1 MLQTQEA
8 ESCSLSK
15 YINECRHPCLSVGFS
30 LVLQPSDNM
39 SSSSINKITDA
50 QKAAN
55 EPVSQARP
63 LSSEPVNQEQ
73 PLSIE
78 QKELFTEAN
87 AGDGTRREDHF
98 MTGARLA
105 LCIASLLLCL
115 FLVALD
121 QTIVVTLLTDV
132 GNKFNAFDKVA
143 WLSSGFL
150 LSMAVFAATWGK
162 LSILFGRKYSMIVA
176 VILFEAG
183 SLMCALADDMNVL
196 IGGRVLAGVGGGG
209 VQALVIILL
218 TEVVP
223 MNRRPLVTGLMGAVF
238 GVSSVLGPLIG
249 GSFTSHVSWRW
260 CFYINLP
267 IGGVALLFFAIIFNP
282 PRPEGS
288 IRKKLMTIDYIGNL
302 LLIAGLVIFLMAVTL
317 GVDPKYGWDSAAVI
331 ACFVVGGVVC
341 IIFCVWN
348 FVFSSSPI
356 IPLDVIKTVPVVAS
370 AVTIGCYFGFFI
382 GNLLYVSIYFQVI
395 HGNNALHSGIHTMP
409 TIISVVVFSIGGG
422 VLINK
427 FKYIKPVGIAGA
439 IIGPVGAG
447 LLTLLQVDSSNSA
460 KIGLLILGGCAIGFE
475 IQACFIG
482 GQISAPK
489 TAGGLILTTSFINFC
504 RSLGGTLGANIA
516 DAIYGTSLNKKL
528 KHAVMHASS
537 SIQEELS
544 KYDLSTLSSNT
555 ELLKKLSPESE
566 LFVKKVIMNSLRNVF
581 YFGLGLALLGSASA
595 LFLTNEKLPDKDH
608 TKQKAD
614 SGDEEAPTV
623 SINSDA
629 ELELEKSSS
638 NKPTTA

>member
-1 MLQTQEA
+1 M
-8 ESCSLSK
+8 
-15 YINECRHPCLSVGFS
+15 YFDFS
-30 LVLQPSDNM
+30 LVTVYALQNSCKTKKNM
-39 SSSSINKITDA
+39 SSSSNHSISDA
-50 QKAAN
+50 EKA
-55 EPVSQARP
+55 PTT
-63 LSSEPVNQEQ
+63 Q
-73 PLSIE
+73 PTPQNGDLE
-78 QKELFTEAN
+78 GQGKKDLFTEAD

-98 MTGARLA
+98 MRGAPLI

-121 QTIVVTLLTDV
+121 QTIVVTLLTEV

-162 LSILFGRKYSMIVA
+162 LSIVFGRKYSMIVA

-183 SLMCALADDMNVL
+183 SLMCALANSMNVL

-223 MNRRPLVTGLMGAVF
+223 MNRRPLVTGLMGMIF
-238 GVSSVLGPLIG
+238 GISSVLGPLIG

-267 IGGVALLFFAIIFNP
+267 IGGVALAFFFAVFHP
-282 PRPEGS
+282 PKPEGS
-288 IRKKLMTIDYIGNL
+288 IRKKLLMIDYIGTFL
-302 LLIAGLVIFLMAVTL
+302 MTAGLVIFLMAITL

-348 FVFSSSPI
+348 FVFSTNPI
-356 IPLDVIKTVPVVAS
+356 IPLEVIKSIKVNAA

-395 HGNNALHSGIHTMP
+395 HGNDALHSGIHTLP
-409 TIISVVVFSIGGG
+409 TIISVVIFSIAGG

-439 IIGPVGAG
+439 IMGPVGAG

-489 TAGGLILTTSFINFC
+489 TAGGLILTTSYINFS

-528 KHAVMHASS
+528 VKAVAHASS
-537 SIQEELS
+537 SIQQELS
-544 KYDLSTLSSNT
+544 NYDLRTLSSNT
-555 ELLKKLSPESE
+555 ELLQKLSPEAE
-566 LFVKKVIMNSLRNVF
+566 LFVKKVIMGAIRNVF
-581 YFGLGLALLGSASA
+581 YFGLGLALLGSVASV
-595 LFLTNEKLPDKDH
+595 FLTNERLPDKEH

-614 SGDEEAPTV
+614 DDEEIDNDANSGLSLKDSGDQK
-623 SINSDA
+623 
-629 ELELEKSSS
+629 LELEKVATKNRNSTQS
-638 NKPTTA
+638 NDA